1 MPDDTLTIAAE
12 AARDAVEQRR
22 LDQGAARSV
31 PASGL
36 LARLD
41 KTTLTALIACV
52 GVLATQAE
60 QWLSGMVRDD
70 ETALARAIDARIE
83 LTTGIACEAMVEE
96 LRGEVEDAATTPP
109 TIADL
114 ADKQRDD
121 RARIYV
127 LERILD
133 VGEYRR
139 EHGR

>member
-1 MPDDTLTIAAE
+1 MSDDTLTIAAE

-22 LDQGAARSV
+22 LDQGVARSV
-31 PASGL
+31 PPPGL
-36 LARLD
+36 LAKLD
-41 KTTLTALIACV
+41 KTTLTALLACV
-52 GVLATQAE
+52 GILTTQAE

-96 LRGEVEDAATTPP
+96 LRGEVEDAALTPP

-114 ADKQRDD
+114 VDKQREVQ
-121 RARIYV
+121 ARIYV
-127 LERILD
+127 VERILD

-139 EHGR
+139 ERER